1 MPTGTGSPVAAA
13 SQPLPEKAEEEK
25 SASASP
31 SAEPTPASDAPA
43 ADGPGAKDP
52 PSDEPSP
59 KPSEEETG
67 TRSDGVSN
75 GGGDGGGKGLGDN
88 PAGSAMAKGGGG
100 DGAAGEEE
108 DLTVCI
114 TVHPPQKSGAA
125 PVVLE
130 PLAGVELVLQV
141 RQMLSEMPQTCLYSA
156 YRLIAVA
163 PSGEEE
169 DVWAG
174 EGEEMNEYVELRSIA
189 AVAARPEK
197 AQVGVHDKSLY
208 CYSLIYARGLL
219 SYLCLCLDGV
229 EFRCL
234 EKVLFR

>member
-1 MPTGTGSPVAAA
+1 MPTDTGSRVAAV
-13 SQPLPEKAEEEK
+13 SQPLPEKAEEQK
-25 SASASP
+25 TPSASAS
-31 SAEPTPASDAPA
+31 AEPGRTF
-43 ADGPGAKDP
+43 P
-52 PSDEPSP
+52 PSDEQ
-59 KPSEEETG
+59 PSEEETG

-75 GGGDGGGKGLGDN
+75 VGGDDEKKGLGDY
-88 PAGSAMAKGGGG
+88 PGGT
-100 DGAAGEEE
+100 AGEEE

-163 PSGEEE
+163 PSGEGE

-174 EGEEMNEYVELRSIA
+174 EGEEMNEYVELRAIA
-189 AVAARPEK
+189 AVAARPDK
-197 AQVGVHDKSLY
+197 AQVGGCMIRACSATH
-208 CYSLIYARGLL
+208 
-219 SYLCLCLDGV
+219 
-229 EFRCL
+229 
-234 EKVLFR
+234 